1 MTIRTVFIASVLFA
15 LATTGFGQDRESD
28 SQTLR
33 EILTEIRGIHEDV
46 RVSESTQI
54 LLTELEMQQSVV
66 NRATENVD
74 SARSKLQDVQR
85 DQQLEAS
92 EVEHDEDHL
101 SQASDPDE
109 KKHFTEEI
117 ERHKANVAALKI
129 EEGNRATT
137 LEQLEQRLQN
147 EQDSLAST
155 EKELHSIITRLRPGS
170 K

>member
-28 SQTLR
+28 SQTMR

-46 RVSESTQI
+46 RASESTQI

-74 SARSKLQDVQR
+74 NARSKLQDIQR
-85 DQQLEAS
+85 GQQLESS
-92 EVEHDEDHL
+92 EVEHDENHL
-101 SQASDPDE
+101 SQTSDPDE
-109 KKHFTEEI
+109 KKHFREEI
-117 ERHKANVAALKI
+117 ERHKANIAALKI

-137 LEQLEQRLQN
+137 LERMEQRLQN
-147 EQDSLAST
+147 EQDSLANI
-155 EKELHSIITRLRPGS
+155 EKELNAIIARLRPS
-170 K
+170 NK

>member
-1 MTIRTVFIASVLFA
+1 MTIRTVFIASSLFA
-15 LATTGFGQDRESD
+15 LATTGFGQNRESD

-46 RVSESTQI
+46 RLSESTQI
-54 LLTELEMQQSVV
+54 LLTELQMQQGVV

-85 DQQLEAS
+85 DQKLEAS
-92 EVEHDEDHL
+92 EVEHAEDRL
-101 SQASDPDE
+101 SLASDADG
-109 KKHFTEEI
+109 KKHFTEDI
-117 ERHKANVAALKI
+117 ERHKSNIAALKI

-137 LEQLEQRLQN
+137 LEQMEQRLQN
-147 EQDSLAST
+147 EQDSLASIQ
-155 EKELHSIITRLRPGS
+155 KELNAIIARLRPAS